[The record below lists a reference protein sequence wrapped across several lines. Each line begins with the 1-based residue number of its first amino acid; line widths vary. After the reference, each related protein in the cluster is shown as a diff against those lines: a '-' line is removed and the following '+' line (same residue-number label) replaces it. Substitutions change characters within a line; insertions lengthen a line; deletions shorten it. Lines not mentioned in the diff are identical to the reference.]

1 LGEDLGLMLLLLALR
16 AAERLASALPA
27 SAAYALADLAGDT
40 WRRLA
45 PNRRRLVAANLARVC
60 DATGRPASGP
70 PFRRLLRDAFRSHA
84 RYYLELL
91 RAPSYDRARVDE
103 IIEVAGWDE
112 VLAPAIVGR
121 PCVLVSWH
129 LGSFEPFATFLAERG
144 LRPMAPIEEIRPR
157 ALFEFL
163 TERRARGAV
172 DVIPLATAR
181 RPLSRKLRD
190 GGLVAIIGDRD
201 LAGDGQPV
209 TVFGHPTTMPIGP
222 AALAWAHGASII
234 AGRCLRTGPDRFR
247 VEGVPIEVAATGDR
261 RADIAATVAEL
272 SRRLEHDI
280 AAAPEQWWGAFQPFW
295 PDLGREPAA

>member
-1 LGEDLGLMLLLLALR
+1 M
-16 AAERLASALPA
+16 
-27 SAAYALADLAGDT
+27 AYALADLAGDA

-45 PNRRRLVAANLARVC
+45 PDRRRLVAANLARVC
-60 DATGRPASGP
+60 DATGRAASGP
-70 PFRRLLRDAFRSHA
+70 TFRRLLRDAFRSHA

-91 RAPSYDRARVDE
+91 RAPSYDRARIDE
-103 IIEVAGWDE
+103 IIEVTDWDE
-112 VLAPAIVGR
+112 GLAPHIVGR

-201 LAGDGQPV
+201 LPGDGQPV

-222 AALAWAHGASII
+222 AALAWTHGATVV

-247 VEGVPIEVAATGDR
+247 VEGEAIEVAATGDR
-261 RADIAATVAEL
+261 RADVAATVAAL
-272 SRRLEHDI
+272 ARRLEHDI

-295 PDLGREPAA
+295 PDLEPRSAG

>member
-1 LGEDLGLMLLLLALR
+1 MLLRFALR
-16 AAERLASALPA
+16 TAERLASALPA
-27 SAAYALADLAGDT
+27 RAAYALADLGGDA

-45 PNRRRLVAANLARVC
+45 PDRRRLVGANLARVC
-60 DATGRPASGP
+60 AATGRPVDGA

-91 RAPSYDRARVDE
+91 RAPSYDGRPIGE
-103 IIEVAGWDE
+103 LIEVADWEE
-112 VLAPAIVGR
+112 VLAPRIVGR

-144 LRPMAPIEEIRPR
+144 LRPMAPIEVIRPR

-163 TERRARGAV
+163 TESRTRGAI
-172 DVIPLATAR
+172 DVVPLASAR
-181 RPLSRKLRD
+181 RPLSRRLRD

-209 TVFGHPTTMPIGP
+209 TVFGHPTTMPVGP

-234 AGRCLRTGPDRFR
+234 AGRCLRLGPDRFR
-247 VEGVPIEVAATGDR
+247 VEGVPIEVAATGNR
-261 RADIAATVAEL
+261 RADVAATVAAL
-272 SRRLEHDI
+272 ALRLEHDI

-295 PDLGREPAA
+295 PDLDEAGTP